1 MKKTFSIFRTTL
13 VFLIIVALFSCTRN
27 EFSGTLDL
35 QTNNKSILA
44 LLKSDTTYSILET
57 ALDTTRISGLL
68 NVYGS
73 TTLFAP
79 TNDAFKKYFKRKGI
93 SGLSGMNMDTL
104 KKVMLYHIYASQ
116 FGSPFFLTG
125 SLPVTTVEGD
135 YIGMDIS
142 SGLSKTV
149 LNNTVNVI
157 KLDVPV
163 TNGVVHVID
172 DVLEPPVNTLY
183 SWIRS
188 QPQYS
193 IMAEAFQQTGVD
205 LEVLSKVGYDSTQIV
220 YGHPL
225 KKIKTIFL
233 ETNDVLH
240 LEGIDS
246 FDDLARKYSNT
257 YKTTKQYTNPSDS
270 LNIFVRYHC
279 LEREY
284 FISSIRDEYIE
295 TVNPGDFLIFNIS
308 PGITINKHD
317 EINIVNGQPDTT
329 NVKVGVDM
337 DQSNI
342 VTKNGI
348 INTLSS
354 VLSVYNPKPVLVI
367 SRYNPGPV
375 PITLIDGTV
384 TTFTK
389 TLMDQ
394 LKNDPEGQVAVP
406 WLKWE
411 YFKGTMFFESV
422 PLAWGTDPSL
432 KYGMQDNDPYWL
444 ELTTNQIFKGT
455 YEVYL
460 MYAQRERKDCNVLLT
475 FDGKQFGDL
484 VNLYSSSDAFGNTIA
499 GWSNLGRLVQRKLG
513 VVKFTELKTHTLKT
527 QVLSNNTKLL
537 FHSLE
542 FRPVK

>member
-1 MKKTFSIFRTTL
+1 MKKTLSIFRTTL

-27 EFSGTLDL
+27 EFSGRLDL
-35 QTNNKSILA
+35 ETNNKSILA
-44 LLKSDTTYSILET
+44 LLKSDTTYSILDT
-57 ALDTTRISGLL
+57 ALDTTKLSGLL

-93 SGLSGMNMDTL
+93 SGLSEMNMDTL

-142 SGLSKTV
+142 NGLSKTV

-183 SWIRS
+183 SWLRS

-220 YGHPL
+220 YGRPL

-240 LEGIDS
+240 SEGIDS
-246 FDDLARKYSNT
+246 FDDLARKYSDT
-257 YKTTKQYTNPSDS
+257 YQTTKQYTNPSDS

-295 TVNPGDFLIFNIS
+295 TVNPGDFLIFNIAN
-308 PGITINKHD
+308 GITINKHD

-367 SRYNPGPV
+367 SRYNPGTV

-394 LKNDPEGQVAVP
+394 LKNDPEGQAAVP

-411 YFKGTMFFESV
+411 YFKGTMYFETV
-422 PLAWGTDPSL
+422 PLAFGAEPTL
-432 KYGMQDNDPYWL
+432 KYRMQDNDPYYL

-460 MYAQRERKDCNVLLT
+460 MYAQRARKDCNVLLT

-484 VNLYSSSDAFGNTIA
+484 VNLYSSSDAFGNTIS
-499 GWSNLGRLVQRKLG
+499 GWNNLGRLVQRKLG
-513 VVKFTELKTHTLKT
+513 VVKFTELKTHTLKI
-527 QVLSNNTKLL
+527 QFLSDKSDVPL
-537 FHSLE
+537 HSVE

>member
-375 PITLIDGTV
+375 PITLIDGTA

-389 TLMDQ
+389 ELMDK
-394 LKNDPEGQVAVP
+394 LKNDPEGQAAVP

-411 YFKGTMFFESV
+411 YFKGTMYFAV
-422 PLAWGTDPSL
+422 LNLAFGPDPTL
-432 KYGMQDNDPYWL
+432 EYRMQENDPYWV

-460 MYAQRERKDCNVLLT
+460 NYSQRAKTDCNVLLT

-484 VNLYSSSDAFGNTIA
+484 VNLYSSTDAFGNAIA
-499 GWSNLGRLVQRKLG
+499 GWTNLGKKLQRKLG
-513 VVKFTELKTHTLKT
+513 VVKFTELKTHTLKI
-527 QVLSNNTKLL
+527 QFLNYKIQDPL
-537 FHSLE
+537 HSVE